1 MRGSVDGKD
10 HLQTLANDVPVSELQ
25 GTRKQQGVED
35 LERITQSLAKSRKS
49 FEDLADRAAAR
60 SNKKRGI
67 D

>member
-1 MRGSVDGKD
+1 MRGSVDGQD
-10 HLQTLANDVPVSELQ
+10 RLQTLANDVPVSELQ
-25 GTRKQQGVED
+25 GKRKQQGVED

-49 FEDLADRAAAR
+49 FEDLADRAAAK